1 VTDRDAK
8 VGGVVSRRTVL
19 VGGAATVVGAL
30 AGGFAAVEL
39 GWVPGRVE
47 LGEALGRCAG
57 PAPPPDGTGPEVRS
71 ALLPSRYRGRD
82 VPWALALPPDVP
94 VAGLPVVLVLHGR
107 GGTAR
112 SAFDELG
119 LHRVLARHVAAGGR
133 PFALAAADGDIAYWH
148 PRASGDDPLGML
160 VHEVLPALAAI
171 GLAVDRIGAWGW
183 SMGGYGALLLA
194 RESERDALDGVRVA
208 AAAAASPALFES
220 AGATSEGSFDG
231 PDDFARW
238 GDLLADPGVS
248 TTPLRVVCGDNDVFT
263 AATRRY
269 RETVRPTPAGD
280 IVPGCHD
287 PGYWAAEAPAALAFL
302 ADHLG

>member
-1 VTDRDAK
+1 
-8 VGGVVSRRTVL
+8 VVSRRALL
-19 VGGAATVVGAL
+19 VGGAATAVGAVVG
-30 AGGFAAVEL
+30 GVAAVEL
-39 GWVPGRVE
+39 SRGSSPSPPPAQAGPVPS
-47 LGEALGRCAG
+47 GRCDG
-57 PAPPPDGTGPEVRS
+57 PAPTAGPDPEVRS
-71 ALLPSRYRGRD
+71 ALLASQRRGRD
-82 VPWALALPPDVP
+82 VGWALALPPDVP

-112 SAFDELG
+112 TAFDELG
-119 LHRVLARHVAAGGR
+119 LRRLLVRHVAAGGR
-133 PFALAAADGDIAYWH
+133 PFALASADGDIAYWH

-183 SMGGYGALLLA
+183 SMGGYGTLLLA
-194 RESERDALDGVRVA
+194 RESERGALGGTRVA
-208 AAAAASPALFES
+208 AAAAASPALFDS
-220 AGATSEGSFDG
+220 FAVATQGAFDG

-248 TTPLRVVCGDNDVFT
+248 TTPLRVACGDDDRFT

-269 RETVRPTPAGD
+269 LAAVHPTPAGG

-287 PGYWAAEAPAALAFL
+287 NGYWAREAPAALAFL
-302 ADHLG
+302 GAHLAP